1 MKSEQMRQMKTIFG
15 RTGLLARSMPQHEL
29 RPGQLRMA
37 EAAAKLL
44 ARQDGPPASCL
55 IVEAETGLGKTL
67 AYLIPAVLSGNKT
80 VVSTSTRNLQDQ
92 ILSSE
97 IPFIRQHL
105 APALTAMCVKG
116 RQNYLCL
123 HRWQQLIAGSRQ
135 QELFAAGRANIS
147 GIAAVRAWLRRTVF
161 ADRAE
166 LPELADSSLLWQK
179 ICCQSHS
186 CLGPDCPEHNRCYL
200 NRVRREAAS
209 CQLLVVNHH
218 LFFSDLA
225 LRRHGCGE
233 VLPRCETVIF
243 DEAHHLEDIAAQFFG
258 LSFSRRQFLELI
270 NDLEKAA
277 QDSGSKRQQ
286 KKIFTALE
294 SLAGPGGHFFS
305 LFPAV
310 RGRAPLIELFADQP
324 QLAVATDVLRALL
337 GHLAKLLAKEAEKE
351 RLWKQYQLRCEAMA
365 ENFGEITA
373 QAAAAQ
379 DSHVRWF
386 ERNEKNLTLAATP
399 VDVADDLQK
408 TLFSQAQH
416 CLFTSATL
424 SAGAGFEY
432 FSSRLG
438 ILGQSRTCSF
448 PSPFDYKKQMLLYVP
463 DNSFPEPN
471 APEHRERLHQE
482 IKVLIQCSQGR
493 ALVLFTSFQA
503 MELAWQSLRDELDYP
518 LLRQGEASRQL
529 LLTRF
534 AQQTESVL
542 FAVASFWEGV
552 DVPGESLSLVI
563 IDRLPFE
570 VPTDPLLLARIERIK
585 ADGGNPFLDLQVPR
599 AVLSL
604 RQGVGRLMRRA
615 GDRGTAAILDVRL
628 FRKAYGSKFLAS
640 LPPAPL
646 TRQLRD
652 VERFFT
658 SCCCT

>member
-1 MKSEQMRQMKTIFG
+1 MTQMNNIFG
-15 RTGLLARSMPQHEL
+15 QAGLLARSLPQHEL
-29 RPGQLRMA
+29 RPGQLQMA
-37 EAAAKLL
+37 ETTARLL
-44 ARQDGPPASCL
+44 TCQDGPPASCL
-55 IVEAETGLGKTL
+55 IAEAETGLGKTL

-97 IPFIRQHL
+97 IPFIRKHL
-105 APALTAMCVKG
+105 APDLKAMCVKG

-123 HRWQQLIAGSRQ
+123 YRWQQLLAGGRQ
-135 QELFAAGRANIS
+135 QELFAVSRADKAD
-147 GIAAVRAWLRRTVF
+147 IAAVRAWLRRTVF

-166 LPELADSSLLWQK
+166 LPELVDSSVLWQK

-186 CLGPDCPEHNRCYL
+186 CPGTDCPEYSRCYL
-200 NRVRREAAS
+200 NRVRREATA

-218 LFFSDLA
+218 LLFSDLA
-225 LRRHGCGE
+225 LRRNGCGE

-243 DEAHHLEDIAAQFFG
+243 DEAHHLEDIAARFFG
-258 LSFSRRQFLELI
+258 ISFSRRQFLELS

-277 QDSGSKRQQ
+277 QESDNTKQQ
-286 KKIFTALE
+286 KKIFAALE
-294 SLAGPGGHFFS
+294 SLAGSGGYFFS

-310 RGRAPLIELFADQP
+310 RGRAPLLELFADQP
-324 QLAVATDVLRALL
+324 ELAVTTDLLRAML
-337 GHLAKLLAKEAEKE
+337 GHLAQLLAKEAEKE
-351 RLWKQYQLRCEAMA
+351 RLWKHYQHRCEAMA
-365 ENFGEITA
+365 ENLGKVTA
-373 QAAAAQ
+373 QPLAGQ

-386 ERNEKNLTLAATP
+386 ERNEKTLTLVAAP
-399 VDVADDLQK
+399 VDVSADLQN
-408 TLFSQAQH
+408 TLFSQARH

-424 SAGAGFEY
+424 SAGAGFAY

-438 ILGQSRTCSF
+438 IPAQSRTCSF
-448 PSPFDYKKQMLLYVP
+448 PSPFNYKKQMLLYVP
-463 DNSFPEPN
+463 DDSFPEPN

-482 IKVLIQCSQGR
+482 IKALIQCSQGR

-503 MELAWQSLRDELDYP
+503 MELAWQSLQDELDYP
-518 LLRQGEASRQL
+518 LFRQGTASRQL

-534 AQQTESVL
+534 AATTESVL

-570 VPTDPLLLARIERIK
+570 VPTDPLLQARIEQLK
-585 ADGGNPFLDLQVPR
+585 AAGGNPFFDLQVPK
-599 AVLSL
+599 AVLAL

-615 GDRGTAAILDVRL
+615 EDRGAAAILDVRL
-628 FRKAYGSKFLAS
+628 FSKSYGRRFLAS

-646 TRQLRD
+646 SRKLQD

-658 SCCCT
+658 R

>member
-1 MKSEQMRQMKTIFG
+1 
-15 RTGLLARSMPQHEL
+15 
-29 RPGQLRMA
+29 
-37 EAAAKLL
+37 
-44 ARQDGPPASCL
+44 
-55 IVEAETGLGKTL
+55 VEAETGLGKTL

-97 IPFIRQHL
+97 IPFIRKHL
-105 APALTAMCVKG
+105 APDLKAMSVKG

-123 HRWQQLIAGSRQ
+123 HRWRQLLAGGRQ
-135 QELFAAGRANIS
+135 QELFAASQADS
-147 GIAAVRAWLRRTVF
+147 VSIAAVRAWLRRTVF

-166 LPELADSSLLWQK
+166 LPQLADSSVLWQK
-179 ICCQSHS
+179 ICCQPHS
-186 CLGPDCPEHNRCYL
+186 CPGADCPEHSRCHL

-218 LFFSDLA
+218 LLFSDLA
-225 LRRHGCGE
+225 LRRNGFGE

-243 DEAHHLEDIAAQFFG
+243 DEAHHLEDIAALFFG
-258 LSFSRRQFLELI
+258 LSFSRRQLLELI

-277 QDSGSKRQQ
+277 QDNGGQQQ
-286 KKIFTALE
+286 KKIFAALE
-294 SLAGPGGHFFS
+294 SLAGPGRYFFS

-310 RGRAPLIELFADQP
+310 RGRSPLLELFAAQP
-324 QLAVATDVLRALL
+324 QLAVTADVLRAML
-337 GHLAKLLAKEAEKE
+337 GNLAELLAEQADKE

-365 ENFGEITA
+365 DNLGEITL
-373 QAAAAQ
+373 QPAAEQ

-386 ERNEKNLTLAATP
+386 ERNEKNVTLAATP
-399 VDVADDLQK
+399 VDVADDLQQ
-408 TLFSQAQH
+408 TLFSQARH

-424 SAGAGFEY
+424 SAGAGFSY
-432 FSSRLG
+432 FSRRLG
-438 ILGQSRTCSF
+438 MSENSQSCSF

-463 DNSFPEPN
+463 DSGFPEPN
-471 APEHRERLHQE
+471 APECRERLHQE
-482 IKVLIQCSQGR
+482 IKALIQCSQGR

-503 MELAWQSLRDELDYP
+503 MELAWQELRDELNYP

-534 AQQTESVL
+534 AQETESVL
-542 FAVASFWEGV
+542 FALASFWEGV

-585 ADGGNPFLDLQVPR
+585 AAGGNPFFDLQVPK

-615 GDRGTAAILDVRL
+615 GDRGAAAILDVRL
-628 FRKAYGSKFLAS
+628 FSKSYGGKFLAS

-646 TRQLRD
+646 TRKLRD
-652 VERFFT
+652 VKQFFT
-658 SCCCT
+658 FCCCA